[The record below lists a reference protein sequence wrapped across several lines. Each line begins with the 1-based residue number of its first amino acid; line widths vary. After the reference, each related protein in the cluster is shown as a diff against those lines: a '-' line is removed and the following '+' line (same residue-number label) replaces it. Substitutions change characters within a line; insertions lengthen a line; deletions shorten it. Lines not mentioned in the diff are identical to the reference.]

1 MTQSQVFEE
10 KFSVTGFGSHDSS
23 FSVGKANPWH
33 RAGVVFENA
42 PSVKEGITQAGLDWK
57 VALQDTQ
64 TVSGIALPQKA
75 VVRTDIN
82 LPIGMVSK
90 QYTPLQNEDAF
101 DFFQDFID
109 SGVASL
115 ETAGSLQNGR
125 RVFILAKIANM
136 DMYVTDDDVVQS
148 YLLLSNS
155 HDGSAAVYVG
165 YTPIRVICQNTLTI
179 ATTNK
184 AARFIK
190 IYHHG
195 NVNETLNQVKDTM
208 DIVNKQFIAT
218 QEKYKELVQITN
230 ISSESVRK
238 YLKSVFSIKDLEKSF
253 EDNTEIP
260 ESELEQERSRLI
272 KRVEEI
278 WADDLVKVG
287 DNAWTLYNSVN
298 YYLNHESGRTID
310 GNRNSLMFGNNAKR
324 DRIALNEALKLGQ

>member
-1 MTQSQVFEE
+1 
-10 KFSVTGFGSHDSS
+10 
-23 FSVGKANPWH
+23 
-33 RAGVVFENA
+33 
-42 PSVKEGITQAGLDWK
+42 
-57 VALQDTQ
+57 
-64 TVSGIALPQKA
+64 
-75 VVRTDIN
+75 
-82 LPIGMVSK
+82 
-90 QYTPLQNEDAF
+90 
-101 DFFQDFID
+101 
-109 SGVASL
+109 
-115 ETAGSLQNGR
+115 
-125 RVFILAKIANM
+125 
-136 DMYVTDDDVVQS
+136 
-148 YLLLSNS
+148 
-155 HDGSAAVYVG
+155 
-165 YTPIRVICQNTLTI
+165 
-179 ATTNK
+179 
-184 AARFIK
+184 
-190 IYHHG
+190 
-195 NVNETLNQVKDTM
+195 M